1 MLFRKLQ
8 DVVETD
14 LTSLKQEI
22 QQLSAEVSLLKA
34 QQSKGPVQI
43 SPWLPLKEA
52 ASRLNFSS
60 ERSLRTRIKN
70 GQFPPE
76 CFRID
81 PTASGRTPKYLVHV
95 ERYIKLLR

>member
-1 MLFRKLQ
+1 
-8 DVVETD
+8 VVETH
-14 LTSLKQEI
+14 LTSINQKI
-22 QQLSAEVSLLKA
+22 QQLSAEISLLKA
-34 QQSKGPVQI
+34 QQGKGPLQV

-52 ASRLNFSS
+52 ASRLNFPS
-60 ERSLRTRIKN
+60 ERSLRNRIKN

-76 CFRID
+76 CFRMD

>member
-1 MLFRKLQ
+1 M
-8 DVVETD
+8 EAD
-14 LTSLKQEI
+14 LSTLNQKI

-34 QQSKGPVQI
+34 QQSKVPVQT
-43 SPWLPLKEA
+43 SPWRPLKEA

-60 ERSLRTRIKN
+60 PRVLRSRIKS

-76 CFRID
+76 CFRVD
-81 PTASGRTPKYLVHV
+81 PTASGKTPKYLVHV

>member
-1 MLFRKLQ
+1 M
-8 DVVETD
+8 EAD
-14 LTSLKQEI
+14 LSSLNQKI

-34 QQSKGPVQI
+34 QRNKGPEQI

-60 ERSLRTRIKN
+60 DRSLRNRIKN

-76 CFRID
+76 CFRVD

-95 ERYIKLLR
+95 ERYIKLLH

>member
-1 MLFRKLQ
+1 M
-8 DVVETD
+8 EAD
-14 LTSLKQEI
+14 LSSLNQKI

-34 QQSKGPVQI
+34 QRNKGPEQI

-60 ERSLRTRIKN
+60 DRSLRNRIKN

-76 CFRID
+76 CFRVD
-81 PTASGRTPKYLVHV
+81 PTASGKTPKYLVHV
-95 ERYIKLLR
+95 ERYIKLLH

>member
-1 MLFRKLQ
+1 MEAELS
-8 DVVETD
+8 T
-14 LTSLKQEI
+14 LTQKIE
-22 QQLSAEVSLLKA
+22 QLSAEVSLLKA
-34 QQSKGPVQI
+34 QQGKGAVPV

-60 ERSLRTRIKN
+60 DRSLRNRIKN

-81 PTASGRTPKYLVHV
+81 PAASGRTPKYLVHV
-95 ERYIKLLR
+95 ERYIKRLN